1 MLRANTRARH
11 TREHALS
18 PPRKDLNASG
28 RVSRTKVSA
37 ALCVLA
43 SGTRACVG
51 LQSRKYKAP
60 GGSLAQTRVRCRIRT
75 RQKHDTDTHM
85 LLKLWVCS

>member
-18 PPRKDLNASG
+18 PRRKELNVSG

-37 ALCVLA
+37 ALCVL
-43 SGTRACVG
+43 SGGTPACVG
-51 LQSRKYKAP
+51 LQSRK
-60 GGSLAQTRVRCRIRT
+60 
-75 RQKHDTDTHM
+75 
-85 LLKLWVCS
+85 